1 LQLTDFTAKNMTEHK
16 NIKNV
21 TILPRGGY
29 LVDTPIGYIQFGSP
43 PETIKDTMRMPK
55 DVPQVFVLTDELF
68 NWLKGI
74 SIAEIEF
81 PIYYNF
87 FLKKRRTT
95 IICKEN
101 QFEQMKKVLQEALFG
116 PKEFDISIDFDPAG
130 GSPVPDIKMEMD
142 FFRHN
147 LKFADLISFGFFKN
161 GRFTF
166 QGITIEIQDSGDFIV
181 RQGDST
187 IAVVPSSV
195 EYKPKY
201 LIGMRLPEP
210 YKPPLF
216 GVTCLGP
223 SHGFDPEENTSG
235 FIIWLNHNGIM
246 VDPPVNS
253 TEWLVDSNVNPKLT
267 DSIILT
273 HCHADHDA
281 GTFQKILQEQKVTI
295 YTTETVMMS
304 FLRKYSALSNMPIS
318 YLMRLFE
325 FHPIR
330 IGKPTFIHGGKFDMF
345 YTLHSIPT
353 IGFKMEFQDQ
363 TFVYSSD
370 HNNDPK
376 IRTDLLESGLITRER
391 YDELDNFPWD
401 SKVIYHES
409 GIAPLHTPIAIL
421 NSLPKH
427 IKKKI
432 VIYHIAKKD
441 FPEKTALMLAKFGIE
456 NTLYFKTSPPRFET
470 AYQIMGIL
478 KNLDFFEA
486 LPISK
491 AQEFLD
497 IVEEERYK
505 KGAVIIKKGTAGD
518 KFYIIYSGNVS
529 VDSGG
534 LEEKKIYGSYD
545 YFGEVALVTE
555 QTRAADVVAETDLI
569 VYTISRDKF
578 QNFIVGTEF
587 EKTLNRLAR
596 IRNSET
602 WNLLST
608 SEFFR
613 YCTSSQKTWLESM
626 FIPMEMKEP
635 GTIIREGEEMH
646 YIYII
651 RNGEVDV
658 TREGKRVAML
668 KRGDFI
674 GSVQKLNLSEQ
685 ADYTFSNRVPVTL
698 YGMKSVDIKRFIDN
712 NPGLLMKLVYDF

>member
-1 LQLTDFTAKNMTEHK
+1 MPEQQKNE
-16 NIKNV
+16 NV
-21 TILPRGGY
+21 TVLPRGGY

-55 DVPQVFVLTDELF
+55 DVPQIFVLTDELF
-68 NWLKGI
+68 NWTKGI

-81 PIYYNF
+81 PLYYNF

-95 IICKEN
+95 IICREN
-101 QFEQMKKVLQEALFG
+101 QFEQMKKVLQEAVFG
-116 PKEFDISIDFDPAG
+116 PKEFDIALDYDAAA
-130 GSPVPDIKMEMD
+130 GSPVPDIRMEMD
-142 FFRHN
+142 FFRRN
-147 LKFADLISFGFFKN
+147 LKFSDLLSFGFFKN
-161 GRFTF
+161 NRFTF
-166 QGITIEIQDSGDFIV
+166 QGVTIEIREGGDFVV
-181 RQGDST
+181 RHGSDV
-187 IAVVPSSV
+187 IAVVPSRV
-195 EYKPKY
+195 EYKPTY
-201 LIGMRLPEP
+201 LIGQRLAEP

-223 SHGFDPEENTSG
+223 SHGFDPQENTSG
-235 FIIWLNHNGIM
+235 FIVWLNHNGIM

-281 GTFQKILQEQKVTI
+281 GTFQKILQEQRVTI

-304 FLRKYSALSNMPIS
+304 FLRKYSGLSNMPIS
-318 YLMRLFE
+318 YLMRLFT
-325 FHPIR
+325 FHPVR
-330 IGKPTFIHGGKFDMF
+330 IGKPAFIHGGKFDMF

-370 HNNDPK
+370 HNNDPQ
-376 IRTDLLESGLITRER
+376 IHRELLDAGLITQER
-391 YDELDNFPWD
+391 YNELRHFPWD

-421 NSLPKH
+421 NSLPK
-427 IKKKI
+427 KVRKRI
-432 VIYHIAKKD
+432 VVYHIAKKD
-441 FPEKTALMLAKFGIE
+441 FPAKTALTLAKFGIE
-456 NTLYFKTSPPRFET
+456 NTLYFKTSHPRFET
-470 AYQIMGIL
+470 AYQIMGLL

-486 LPISK
+486 LPLSK

-505 KGAVIIKKGTAGD
+505 KGEVIIKKGTVGD

-534 LEEKKIYGSYD
+534 LEQRKIYGSYD

-555 QTRAADVVAETDLI
+555 GTRAADVVAETDLV

-578 QNFIVGTEF
+578 LNFIVGTEF
-587 EKTLNRLAR
+587 EKTLTRLAR

-608 SEFFR
+608 SDFFK
-613 YCTSSQKTWLESM
+613 YCTSSQKTWLESI
-626 FIPMEMKEP
+626 FIPREIHEP
-635 GTIIREGEEMH
+635 GDIIREGEEIQ
-646 YIYII
+646 YVYII
-651 RNGEVDV
+651 RSGEVEV
-658 TREGKRVAML
+658 TKQGRPVAVL

-674 GSVQKLNLSEQ
+674 GSVQKLHLGEPE
-685 ADYTFSNRVPVTL
+685 DYTFSNSGPVSV
-698 YGMKSVDIKRFIDN
+698 YAMKSADIKKFIDN
-712 NPGLLMKLVYDF
+712 NPGLLMKLVYNF

>member
-1 LQLTDFTAKNMTEHK
+1 MTME
-16 NIKNV
+16 NRNTMNDV
-21 TILPRGGY
+21 AVLPRGGF

-43 PETIKDTMRMPK
+43 PETIKDTMRLSK
-55 DVPQVFVLTDELF
+55 DVPQIFVLTDELF

-95 IICKEN
+95 VICREN

-116 PKEFDISIDFDPAG
+116 PKEFDIAADYDQTPG
-130 GSPVPDIKMEMD
+130 GPSVPDIKMEMD
-142 FFRHN
+142 FFRRG
-147 LKFADLISFGFFKN
+147 LKFSDLLSFGFFRN
-161 GRFTF
+161 NRFTF
-166 QGITIEIQDSGDFIV
+166 QGITIEIRGDGSFCV
-181 RQGDST
+181 SQGDDV

-201 LIGMRLPEP
+201 LIGKRLPEP

-235 FIIWLNHNGIM
+235 FIIWLNHSGVM

-281 GTFQKILQEQKVTI
+281 GTFQKILQEQRVTI

-318 YLMRLFE
+318 YLMRLFD
-325 FHPIR
+325 FHPVK
-330 IGKPTFIHGGKFDMF
+330 IGKPAYIHGGRFDMF

-353 IGFKMEFQDQ
+353 IGFKMQFQDQ

-370 HNNDPK
+370 HNNDPGIHK
-376 IRTDLLESGLITRER
+376 DLFDSGLVTRER
-391 YDELDNFPWD
+391 YDELSNFPWD

-421 NSLPKH
+421 NALPK
-427 IKKKI
+427 KTRKRI
-432 VIYHIAKKD
+432 VVYHIAKKD
-441 FPEKTALMLAKFGIE
+441 FPAKTDLTLARFGIE
-456 NTLYFKTSPPRFET
+456 HTLYFKTSHPRFEI

-505 KGAVIIKKGTAGD
+505 KGDIVIRKGTTGD
-518 KFYIIYSGNVS
+518 KFFIIYSGNVS

-534 LEEKKIYGSYD
+534 LEQKKIYGPYD
-545 YFGEVALVTE
+545 YFGEVALVTD
-555 QTRAADVVAETDLI
+555 QNRMANVIAETDLV
-569 VYTISRDKF
+569 VYTITREKF

-587 EKTLNRLAR
+587 EKTLRRLAR

-608 SEFFR
+608 STFFR
-613 YCTSSQKTWLESM
+613 YCTSSQKTWLESI
-626 FIPMEMKEP
+626 FIPMEIQEP
-635 GTIIREGEEMH
+635 GAIIREGELMQ

-651 RNGEVDV
+651 RSGEVEV
-658 TREGKRVAML
+658 TQEGRGIAVL
-668 KRGDFI
+668 NRGDFI
-674 GSVQKLNLSEQ
+674 GSVQRLTTNEP
-685 ADYTFSNRVPVTL
+685 ADYTFSNREPVAVFA
-698 YGMKSVDIKRFIDN
+698 MKSDDIKRFINN